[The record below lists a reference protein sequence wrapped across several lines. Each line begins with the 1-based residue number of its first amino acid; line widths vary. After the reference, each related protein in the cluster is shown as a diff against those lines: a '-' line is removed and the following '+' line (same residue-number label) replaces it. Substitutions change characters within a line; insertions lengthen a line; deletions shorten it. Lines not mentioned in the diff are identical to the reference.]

1 MKAIPLKVIPTKA
14 IPTKSIVYFFHQNP
28 VQQKDSK
35 KKVFQ
40 QIPFQQR
47 DSNKRFSS
55 KFLSNKRHSIEIC
68 FPQKPTILYS
78 YNLTLI
84 LNKIILL
91 IQFYIDDFTVVTQI
105 WTREFIRANGLWPKP
120 WKLKQTKR
128 GVCNCFRK
136 KINLYYHFVA
146 QGRTLTAFS
155 TSSLEIL

>member
-1 MKAIPLKVIPTKA
+1 MTCNLKSCPAKVIPMKAIPLKVIPTKA

-68 FPQKPTILYS
+68 FPQKPTILLQFNFNFEQNHTAHTVLHRWLHGCHS
-78 YNLTLI
+78 NLDPRIHQGKWALTKTLKAET
-84 LNKIILL
+84 NKKRCVQLLYKSICTIIL
-91 IQFYIDDFTVVTQI
+91 
-105 WTREFIRANGLWPKP
+105 
-120 WKLKQTKR
+120 
-128 GVCNCFRK
+128 
-136 KINLYYHFVA
+136 
-146 QGRTLTAFS
+146 
-155 TSSLEIL
+155 